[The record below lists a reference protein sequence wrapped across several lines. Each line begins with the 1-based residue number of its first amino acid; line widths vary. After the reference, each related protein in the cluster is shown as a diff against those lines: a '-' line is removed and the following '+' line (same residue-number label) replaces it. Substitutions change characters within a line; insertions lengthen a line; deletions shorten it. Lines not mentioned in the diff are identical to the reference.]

1 MIGAHLWEGRF
12 EGERLFCWLLE
23 VVNIFERF

>member
-1 MIGAHLWEGRF
+1 MIGARLWEGRF

-23 VVNIFERF
+23 VVNIFEKF